1 MSAEYPVVAF
11 LQNCWFKPGTNPETI
26 RRYLAE
32 QKFRRIVLGM
42 SMTGR
47 RLSTA
52 FGEHHYRRIWWD
64 NASEYVANTA
74 PGRGEADSDHI
85 RKILNQIK
93 PSGVIAFGGIATQGL
108 YGAMSLEQEDTEDKL
123 RFLLEIFKEK
133 HVHAFPHPNARGLRQ
148 SQLNEFAQEIIT
160 RYL

>member
-26 RRYLAE
+26 RRYLSE

-64 NASEYVANTA
+64 NASEYVASA
-74 PGRGEADSDHI
+74 SPGRGDPDPVHM
-85 RKILNQIK
+85 RR
-93 PSGVIAFGGIATQGL
+93 VIARIQPAAVLLFGGVALQGFYSIAL
-108 YGAMSLEQEDTEDKL
+108 PEQK
-123 RFLLEIFKEK
+123 F
-133 HVHAFPHPNARGLRQ
+133 HAFPHPNARGLRQ
-148 SQLNEFAQEIIT
+148 SQLNEFAREIIT